1 MMTVSTMS
9 STSPGIAAG
18 AIAEAHDEHEQ
29 PDRAPQ
35 AEADAA
41 RPRAHR
47 ERAEDDEKFEDEF
60 DILWARAPRHLAFY
74 LV

>member
-9 STSPGIAAG
+9 STSPGMLAG
-18 AIAEAHDEHEQ
+18 AIAEANDQHEQ

-35 AEADAA
+35 AEPDAA

-60 DILWARAPRHLAFY
+60 PVHND
-74 LV
+74 LVSGQSCT